1 MVTRSRTKF
10 LVTVIISLLIIS
22 SVYTFVIPRVYAA
35 EVTTEQKG
43 LSALTNVVGL
53 DLTKYDVKTQ
63 GSNQSLPFLDGT
75 LQENILFNL
84 TSENSK
90 LSIFYT
96 YTNGNLQGLYVL
108 ENEGTPVLT
117 KSTVSIN
124 AVESAKDFLT
134 NYQAYSNKQVFG
146 ELQSTLTNVDASK
159 NITKTIDNTVLEQ
172 TVYNDSQTYFKW
184 YYTANGAIAPYTKTI
199 AMGFKNGF
207 LTSFIDNWE
216 LYPVGSTNV
225 NLSKDQAVALALD
238 IAKNHN
244 WTMQLDQDT
253 LDPINFNKDKS
264 VSWITLSFDNSID
277 ADTTRSKNSL
287 EFYPVWKVGIVLNK
301 VYGELY
307 GLEVDIWADT
317 KEIRSV
323 DEQYSQLAAQWL
335 QNATMSADASTKNN
349 QTLANG
355 IQVSLALIAS
365 IAVAMTVTG
374 ICTVAIIRKKSLKIS
389 HQLKSRS
396 PRVLGLILCFLT
408 LLVVFLPLVESASA
422 SNAGIIWG
430 SRSSGAS
437 NSPVSYSWR
446 KTDGEINRQSY
457 VTSYIASNFFTAANG
472 YTGYSNHGVNKD
484 VILYQAGYLRDNFDY
499 MAVLDWDHGV
509 GGRPPQAPNEDHY
522 MFEDDC
528 GTKIGSPSNFY
539 TDLSHGVY
547 DMEIHNVIPPAK
559 AHFVFIDACQSAN
572 LDRLGEGYLPS
583 GNAVGLPFAFTHR
596 IVTYLPTGTQM
607 SADGYSFPDAFPQ
620 CYIGFPMGSAAL
632 DQHVDYN
639 QDTENYGTG
648 PYWYNWILFFY
659 YFALDYDISVKDAL
673 DLASYQTWQCNNF
686 ASSPLRGAGFTA
698 VWPMYGYNSTSQR
711 WEWMDTVG
719 SQSTLAVYGNANIHL
734 RNFSPSDMLIGPDLS
749 GPIQGDLYQSYT
761 FSAKAIDSH
770 CHRIKY
776 LFDWGDG
783 TQSWI
788 DDYTINGVVASKSHT
803 WTSGGTYSVKVKAQC
818 ENGQWS
824 DWSNTINIA
833 IGTYYWLTV
842 DACDQYGQFFTG
854 VTIDGNYYGTPV
866 SVLVSPGSHSVWAE
880 PYPGYSYLVGFSDG
894 LGNGD
899 YRQIYS
905 DTQITAYYQSFW

>member
-10 LVTVIISLLIIS
+10 LVTVIIALLIIS
-22 SVYTFVIPRVYAA
+22 SAYTFVIPSVYAA
-35 EVTTEQKG
+35 ELTTEQKG

-63 GSNQSLPFLDGT
+63 GSNQSLPFLDGI
-75 LQENILFNL
+75 LQENVLFNL

-134 NYQAYSNKQVFG
+134 NYQTYSNKQVFG

-159 NITKTIDNTVLEQ
+159 NITKTIGNTVLEQ

-287 EFYPVWKVGIVLNK
+287 ELYPVWKVGIVLNK

-317 KEIRSV
+317 KELRSV

-335 QNATMSADASTKNN
+335 QNVTVSADASTKNN
-349 QTLANG
+349 QTLTNG
-355 IQVSLALIAS
+355 MQVNLALIAS

-374 ICTVAIIRKKSLKIS
+374 LCTVAILRKKSLKIS

-408 LLVVFLPLVESASA
+408 LLVIFLPLVESASA

-446 KTDGEINRQSY
+446 KTDGEINRQ
-457 VTSYIASNFFTAANG
+457 
-472 YTGYSNHGVNKD
+472 
-484 VILYQAGYLRDNFDY
+484 
-499 MAVLDWDHGV
+499 
-509 GGRPPQAPNEDHY
+509 
-522 MFEDDC
+522 
-528 GTKIGSPSNFY
+528 
-539 TDLSHGVY
+539 
-547 DMEIHNVIPPAK
+547 
-559 AHFVFIDACQSAN
+559 
-572 LDRLGEGYLPS
+572 
-583 GNAVGLPFAFTHR
+583 
-596 IVTYLPTGTQM
+596 
-607 SADGYSFPDAFPQ
+607 
-620 CYIGFPMGSAAL
+620 
-632 DQHVDYN
+632 
-639 QDTENYGTG
+639 
-648 PYWYNWILFFY
+648 
-659 YFALDYDISVKDAL
+659 
-673 DLASYQTWQCNNF
+673 
-686 ASSPLRGAGFTA
+686 
-698 VWPMYGYNSTSQR
+698 
-711 WEWMDTVG
+711 
-719 SQSTLAVYGNANIHL
+719 
-734 RNFSPSDMLIGPDLS
+734 
-749 GPIQGDLYQSYT
+749 
-761 FSAKAIDSH
+761 
-770 CHRIKY
+770 
-776 LFDWGDG
+776 
-783 TQSWI
+783 
-788 DDYTINGVVASKSHT
+788 
-803 WTSGGTYSVKVKAQC
+803 
-818 ENGQWS
+818 
-824 DWSNTINIA
+824 
-833 IGTYYWLTV
+833 
-842 DACDQYGQFFTG
+842 
-854 VTIDGNYYGTPV
+854 
-866 SVLVSPGSHSVWAE
+866 
-880 PYPGYSYLVGFSDG
+880 
-894 LGNGD
+894 
-899 YRQIYS
+899 
-905 DTQITAYYQSFW
+905 